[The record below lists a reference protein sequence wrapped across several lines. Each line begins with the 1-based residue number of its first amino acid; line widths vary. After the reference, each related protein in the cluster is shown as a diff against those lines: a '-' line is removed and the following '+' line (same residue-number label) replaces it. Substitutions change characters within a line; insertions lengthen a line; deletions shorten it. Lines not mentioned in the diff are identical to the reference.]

1 VVGEADI
8 ALTDW
13 GLALEAALMAIF
25 VRAGGWARIRVWWT
39 TFFAATALGALLGG
53 MVHGFFADATSVV
66 GVVLWRLTLLGIG
79 VTALAAWAIG
89 AYAFGNPIA
98 ATWIVRAALVAFVGY
113 GVVVLLVTDAFAVA
127 IAHYVPA
134 AVFLLVALVRVYRR
148 KGARPVLAGVI
159 GLLLLFVGSWVQLLH
174 IGVHPLYF
182 TYNALYHVIEGVALL
197 GLYGSARW
205 MVSSNAT

>member
-1 VVGEADI
+1 VVAEADI

-13 GLALEAALMAIF
+13 GLALEAVLMAIF
-25 VRAGGWARIRVWWT
+25 VRAAGRARIRVWWT
-39 TFFAATALGALLGG
+39 TFFAATAVGAFLGG
-53 MVHGFFADATSVV
+53 MVHGFFADTPSVV

-98 ATWIVRAALVAFVGY
+98 ATWIVRAAVVAFVGY
-113 GVVVLLVTDAFAVA
+113 GVVVLLVTDAFTVA

-148 KGARPVLAGVI
+148 KAALPVLAGVI
-159 GLLLLFVGSWVQLLH
+159 GLLLLFLGSWVQWFH

-182 TYNALYHVIEGVALL
+182 TYNALYHAIEAVALL

-205 MVSSNAT
+205 MVSANAT